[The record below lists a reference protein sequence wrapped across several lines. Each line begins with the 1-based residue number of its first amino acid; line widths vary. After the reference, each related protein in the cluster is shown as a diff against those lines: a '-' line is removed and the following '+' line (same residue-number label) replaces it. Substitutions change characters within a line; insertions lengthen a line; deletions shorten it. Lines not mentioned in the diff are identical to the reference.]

1 MHVNQVRQ
9 AFFPQLEEVLHQDI
23 LIKRQA
29 GTVINGT
36 YILNK
41 ARLIAQELA
50 LANFIGSRGWL
61 LNFLKRHGLV
71 LRRITSGG
79 KQLPINT
86 KDIINEFHLSCVN
99 SRVGRKR
106 AEIFNIDETSI
117 QLDAPGN
124 YTYDTKGTKNVY
136 GNTPGHEKVKISI
149 SLIAAADGSLL
160 SPVVIIPRVNPLK
173 NYTVPSN
180 VIVYYKK
187 GSKTFD
193 SNVITEGVIR
203 RALFPHLLRNNLKRP
218 LLFIDSAPCHLTTQ
232 VRDELNH
239 HNIDTIVVPPR
250 MTNLLQ
256 PLDVSIMKSF
266 KSKYHAKWTDWYLNS
281 DKSFTRNGNMRSPPY
296 ATIIDWISSIVID
309 IPRELVS
316 NSFDVCGITQ
326 NNNENYHSAL
336 SYVMS
341 SNVLPVTILDE
352 LDGTEDMGEMFVG
365 EEDEEMEDSDS
376 ETIVD
381 DDSEIESGKK
391 IKENLISNLF

>member
-1 MHVNQVRQ
+1 M
-9 AFFPQLEEVLHQDI
+9 
-23 LIKRQA
+23 
-29 GTVINGT
+29 
-36 YILNK
+36 
-41 ARLIAQELA
+41 
-50 LANFIGSRGWL
+50 
-61 LNFLKRHGLV
+61 
-71 LRRITSGG
+71 
-79 KQLPINT
+79 PINT

-106 AEIFNIDETSI
+106 AEIFNMDETSI
-117 QLDAPGN
+117 QLDAPGY

-136 GNTPGHEKVKISI
+136 GTTPGHEKVKISV
-149 SLIAAADGSLL
+149 SLIAAADCSLL
-160 SPVVIIPRVNPLK
+160 SPVVILPRVNPLK

-187 GSKTFD
+187 CSKTFD

-203 RALFPHLLRNNLKRP
+203 RALLPHLLRNNLKRP

-256 PLDVSIMKSF
+256 PLDGSIMKSF
-266 KSKYHAKWTDWYLNS
+266 KSKYHHAKWTDWYLNS

-296 ATIIDWISSIVID
+296 ATIIDWISSIVRD

-336 SYVMS
+336 SNVMS

-352 LDGTEDMGEMFVG
+352 LDGTEDLGEMFVD
-365 EEDEEMEDSDS
+365 EEEEEMEDDS
-376 ETIVD
+376 EYYIILLLLTLKRFSFIQ
-381 DDSEIESGKK
+381 
-391 IKENLISNLF
+391 

>member
-9 AFFPQLEEVLHQDI
+9 AFFPQLEEALHQDI

-41 ARLIAQELA
+41 ARLIAQELP
-50 LANFIGSRGWL
+50 LAMVIEFLETTWSGSW
-61 LNFLKRHGLV
+61 
-71 LRRITSGG
+71 ITSGG

-106 AEIFNIDETSI
+106 AEIFNMDETSI
-117 QLDAPGN
+117 QLDDPGY

-136 GNTPGHEKVKISI
+136 GTTPGHEKVKISV
-149 SLIAAADGSLL
+149 SLIAAADCSLL
-160 SPVVIIPRVNPLK
+160 SPVVILPRVNPLK

-187 GSKTFD
+187 CSKTFD

-203 RALFPHLLRNNLKRP
+203 RALLPHLLRNNLKRP
-218 LLFIDSAPCHLTTQ
+218 LLFIDSAPYHLTTQ

-250 MTNLLQ
+250 MTNLYSHLM
-256 PLDVSIMKSF
+256 L
-266 KSKYHAKWTDWYLNS
+266 A
-281 DKSFTRNGNMRSPPY
+281 
-296 ATIIDWISSIVID
+296 
-309 IPRELVS
+309 
-316 NSFDVCGITQ
+316 
-326 NNNENYHSAL
+326 
-336 SYVMS
+336 
-341 SNVLPVTILDE
+341 
-352 LDGTEDMGEMFVG
+352 
-365 EEDEEMEDSDS
+365 
-376 ETIVD
+376 
-381 DDSEIESGKK
+381 
-391 IKENLISNLF
+391 